1 MSAVAPRLPGVL
13 GYPGAPGYP
22 GYLGYLGYLGEPS
35 GARTLQ
41 LWASK
46 HRMITILIQ

>member
-1 MSAVAPRLPGVL
+1 MRASAVAPRLPGVL
-13 GYPGAPGYP
+13 GYPGDP

-41 LWASK
+41 LWVSK
-46 HRMITILIQ
+46 HRVITILIQ